1 MLRKPRIKRQDAELD
16 ITSFMNLMIVLV
28 PVLLM
33 MMVFSHITV
42 LDLKLP
48 ELTDPSVQA
57 ENEEDDEVKVLEL
70 MVRANQIE
78 VYYPQTY
85 LLKTIPSI
93 DDGYDYDTLVQ
104 ILKQVKQ
111 LLREQGVEKND
122 ISILLEQDIDYQT
135 IVTLM
140 DKSRSYKAVVV
151 ASVVDAE
158 LFPVISLGDAPAVR
172 NADMIK
178 ATGESNSDQNRNQN
192 STNGEGGSK

>member
-1 MLRKPRIKRQDAELD
+1 MLRKPRIKRQEAELD

-48 ELTDPSVQA
+48 ELTDPSVQT
-57 ENEEDDEVKVLEL
+57 ESDEEQVKQLEL
-70 MVRANQIE
+70 MVRDDQIE
-78 VYYPQTY
+78 VYYPQSY
-85 LLKTIPSI
+85 LLKTIPSK
-93 DDGYDYDTLVQ
+93 DGDYDYDSLVQ
-104 ILKQVKQ
+104 TLKQVKQ
-111 LLREQGVEKND
+111 LLIEQGIDKND
-122 ISILLEQDIDYQT
+122 LSLLLEPQIDYQT

-158 LFPVISLGDAPAVR
+158 LFPNISLGDALTVANPDAVNVPANVSED
-172 NADMIK
+172 AQG
-178 ATGESNSDQNRNQN
+178 A
-192 STNGEGGSK
+192 SK

>member
-1 MLRKPRIKRQDAELD
+1 MLRKTRIKRQDAELD

-48 ELTDPSVQA
+48 ELTDPTAQSENQE
-57 ENEEDDEVKVLEL
+57 ENEDNTLEL
-70 MVRANQIE
+70 MVRDDQIE
-78 VYYPQTY
+78 VYYPKTY
-85 LLKTIPSI
+85 LLKTIPNTN
-93 DDGYDYDTLVQ
+93 DDYDYDTLVAV
-104 ILKQVKQ
+104 LKQVKQ
-111 LLREQGVEKND
+111 LLSERGIDKKD
-122 ISILLEQDIDYQT
+122 ISILLEPQIDYQT

-158 LFPVISLGDAPAVR
+158 LFPEISLGDALQVSNPELVGAVS
-172 NADMIK
+172 A
-178 ATGESNSDQNRNQN
+178 
-192 STNGEGGSK
+192 EGGSK

>member
-1 MLRKPRIKRQDAELD
+1 MLRKPRIKRQEAELD

-48 ELTDPSVQA
+48 ELTDPALQA
-57 ENEEDDEVKVLEL
+57 ETDSDEVKQLEV
-70 MVRANQIE
+70 MVRKDQIE

-85 LLKTIPSI
+85 LLKTIPSTA
-93 DDGYDYDTLVQ
+93 DGYDYKTLVAT
-104 ILKQVKQ
+104 LKQVKQ
-111 LLREQGVEKND
+111 LLAQQGIEKRD
-122 ISILLEQDIDYQT
+122 LSLLLEPEIDYQS

-140 DKSRSYKAVVV
+140 DNARSYKAVVA

-158 LFPVISLGDAPAVR
+158 LFPDISLGDAPNVKNAELVEAVGQ
-172 NADMIK
+172 A
-178 ATGESNSDQNRNQN
+178 SQ
-192 STNGEGGSK
+192 GGSQ